1 MFKGKTTVAL
11 IAVALLTVNACFAQ
25 TLEDNW
31 KDLLHYTVIG
41 RFDLAKG
48 YAQAVLDANPDPVE
62 LLELSRANPKGYQ
75 VLVRVNEVAP
85 DAELAELSGKV
96 LAIIE
101 QGRFVQR
108 SEPKIIAE
116 EVRRLSSTDRGWF
129 IAVKRLRNAGEYAI
143 PFMIDAMTD
152 TSRENELPDII
163 RALPQI
169 GKDAI
174 RPLAAALQTKDA
186 TLRAEIVA
194 ALGGIR
200 YPQALGYLKFVAE
213 NDNSAEVRQLAIENI
228 KKIDP
233 SAPEVPAAQLFYKL
247 AEQYYYHSESL
258 TPAEDADFAN
268 IWFWDGDA
276 GKLVRE
282 EVNKAYFNELMAM
295 RVCEWALKADAGYG
309 SAIGL
314 WLAAFFKAESAN
326 VGAMPKYFGDRHA
339 DALVYATTAGVEYLQ
354 QALARAIND
363 KNAYVALGVIEAL
376 GTTAGEQ
383 SLLYQIGSAQPL
395 LQALTFNDRKVRY
408 SAAIAIGEAG
418 PKARF
423 AESKLVTANLA
434 EALGQT
440 AQPATEAGNGWSEE
454 AADSYALRAA
464 KVMYQL
470 ARTRNPVIDLSGAQ
484 VALESATG
492 DKRTQM
498 QILAGQTLAYLD
510 SPGAQRAIVAMAL
523 DTKNGLDVRIAAFD
537 SLATSAKVNASMLPD
552 DTIDAVYS
560 LISSNETDPALRSA
574 AAAAYGAL
582 NLPSR
587 KVKDLILDQSKS

>member
-1 MFKGKTTVAL
+1 MFKGKTTVAI
-11 IAVALLTVNACFAQ
+11 IAVALLAVNACFAQ
-25 TLEDNW
+25 TLEENW

-41 RFDLAKG
+41 RPDLAKG
-48 YAQAVLDANPDPVE
+48 FAQVILAGNPDPVE
-62 LLELSRANPKGYQ
+62 LLELSRQNPQGYQ
-75 VLVRVNEVAP
+75 ILVRASETAP
-85 DAELAELSGKV
+85 DAELAELSGKIIAV
-96 LAIIE
+96 IE

-108 SEPKIIAE
+108 SQAKIIAE

-143 PFMIDAMTD
+143 PFMLDAMAD
-152 TSRENELPDII
+152 SSRANELPDIV

-169 GKDAI
+169 GRGAI
-174 RPLAAALQTKDA
+174 RPLAAALQTRDA
-186 TLRAEIVA
+186 TMRAQIVT
-194 ALGGIR
+194 ALGDIR

-213 NDNSAEVRQLAIENI
+213 NDSSAELRELAMENI

-233 SAPEVPAAQLFYKL
+233 SAPQVPAAQLFYKL

-258 TPAEDADFAN
+258 APAEDADFAN
-268 IWFWDGDA
+268 VWFWDGD
-276 GKLVRE
+276 GEKLARE
-282 EVNKAYFNELMAM
+282 EVDKSYFNELMAM
-295 RVCEWALKADAGYG
+295 RVCEWALKADEGYG

-314 WLAAFFKAESAN
+314 WLAAFFKAESAG
-326 VGAMPKYFGDRHA
+326 VETMPKYFGDRHA
-339 DALVYATTAGVEYLQ
+339 DALVYATTAGVEYLH
-354 QALARAIND
+354 QALARAVND

-383 SLLYQIGSAQPL
+383 SLLYQIGQVQPL
-395 LQALTFNDRKVRY
+395 LQALTFYDRKVRY
-408 SAAIAIGEAG
+408 SAAIAIGAAG
-418 PKARF
+418 PKEKF

-440 AQPATEAGNGWSEE
+440 PEPAVETGNGWSEE

-464 KVMYQL
+464 DVMFQL

-484 VALESATG
+484 MALENATR
-492 DKRTQM
+492 DKRTQI

-510 SPGAQRAIVAMAL
+510 SPGAQRAIAAMAL
-523 DTKNGLDVRIAAFD
+523 DTNNGLDVRIAAFD
-537 SLATSAKVNASMLPD
+537 SLATSAKVNANMLPD
-552 DTIDAVYS
+552 DAIDAVYS
-560 LISSNETDPALRSA
+560 LIGSDETDPALRSA

-587 KVKDLILDQSKS
+587 KVKDLILDQSRS

>member
-1 MFKGKTTVAL
+1 MFKGKTT
-11 IAVALLTVNACFAQ
+11 IAVIALMLLAVNACFAQ
-25 TLEDNW
+25 TLEENW

-48 YAQAVLDANPDPVE
+48 YAQAVLDANPDAVE

-85 DAELAELSGKV
+85 DAELAELSGKI
-96 LAIIE
+96 LAVID

-116 EVRRLSSTDRGWF
+116 EVRRLSSTERGWF

-143 PFMIDAMTD
+143 PFMLDAMSD
-152 TSRENELPDII
+152 NSRANELPDIV

-169 GKDAI
+169 GKGAI

-186 TLRAEIVA
+186 TLRAEIIT

-213 NDNSAEVRQLAIENI
+213 NDSSAELRQLAIENI

-258 TPAEDADFAN
+258 APAEDADFAN

-276 GKLVRE
+276 AKLVRE
-282 EVNKAYFNELMAM
+282 EVNKSYFNELMTM
-295 RVCEWALKADAGYG
+295 RVCEWALKADEGYG

-314 WLAAFFKAESAN
+314 WLAAFFKAESA
-326 VGAMPKYFGDRHA
+326 GIEAMPKYFGDRHA
-339 DALVYATTAGVEYLQ
+339 DALVYATTAGVEYLH
-354 QALARAIND
+354 QALARAVND

-395 LQALTFNDRKVRY
+395 LQALTFYDRKVRY
-408 SAAIAIGEAG
+408 SAAIAIGAAG

-423 AESKLVTANLA
+423 AESKQVTANLA

-464 KVMYQL
+464 EVMFQL

-492 DKRTQM
+492 DKRTQI

-510 SPGAQRAIVAMAL
+510 SPGAQRAIAAMAL
-523 DTKNGLDVRIAAFD
+523 DANNGLDVRIAAFD
-537 SLATSAKVNASMLPD
+537 SLATSAKVNANMLPD
-552 DTIDAVYS
+552 DAIDAVYS
-560 LISSNETDPALRSA
+560 LIGSNETDPALRSA

-587 KVKDLILDQSKS
+587 KVKDLILDQSRS